1 MRAATPHLIFGDL
14 DGKLDLLRVECSKC
28 DRAGRYR
35 VAKLIEKH
43 GRKGNLTKW
52 ISDLRADWPRQDAPA
67 FQDRCDVRC
76 PDLPKV
82 L

>member
-1 MRAATPHLIFGDL
+1 MARAYVIFGDL
-14 DGKLDLLRVECSKC
+14 DGKLDVLRVECSKC
-28 DRAGRYR
+28 DRAGRYH

-52 ISDLRADWPRQDAPA
+52 ISDLKADCPNQDAPA
-67 FQDRCDVRC
+67 FQERCDVRC